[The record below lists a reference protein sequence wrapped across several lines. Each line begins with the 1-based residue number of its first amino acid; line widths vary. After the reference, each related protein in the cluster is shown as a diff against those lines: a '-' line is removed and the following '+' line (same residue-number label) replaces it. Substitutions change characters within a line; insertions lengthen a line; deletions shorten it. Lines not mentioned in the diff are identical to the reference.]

1 MRKIVFLV
9 LVLFLVTSC
18 VANKN
23 IKTEKPTVVPPPPK
37 EEVLL
42 LKPIIKKISPLD
54 NKYFTLSAKGIDY
67 KIVLYEIAKDA
78 GLNLIIKGDADSVVP
93 ENAHS
98 LTVNFIDLPLRQ
110 TLNILTKSNN
120 LFYEV
125 KENVLYI
132 KGYST
137 IVFHLGFVSHIRS
150 STLNVGGDV
159 LGGIATENVT
169 NPLSGN
175 YALKGSVKEDATDIY
190 KQVENGIKT
199 FLSENGKYSL
209 DKLTGTLVVYDQ
221 RKNLDRI
228 STYIDNVTKAYGR
241 QVLIE
246 TRIVEVSLNKDN
258 ELGVDWQAMG
268 HKILNRK
275 FELNMSQTL
284 ALSSYTFSV
293 GVAGIRSGVT
303 GDKVLLT
310 ALSTCG
316 KVHIISNPRV
326 RALNGQPA
334 LISVG
339 KSVSYIKKLE
349 YETETTAGGGITTT
363 KPTVEISSIFDGI
376 LLGVTPYIG
385 KDGNILLSITP
396 IKSDIESLKE
406 VKIGDNVYTLPYVNL
421 RETSTVVKVKSGDIV
436 ILSGLIGK
444 KEGKNESKIPL
455 LGDIPVVGNAFKQQ
469 TKTVHN
475 IELVIFIKPRII

>member
-9 LVLFLVTSC
+9 LVLFLVTAC

-23 IKTEKPTVVPPPPK
+23 IKREERTVVPPPPK
-37 EEVLL
+37 KEAVI

-67 KIVLYEIAKDA
+67 KVVLYEIAKDA
-78 GLNLIIKGDADSVVP
+78 GLNLIIKEDADSVVP

-110 TLNILTKSNN
+110 ALNILTKSNN

-137 IVFHLGFVSHIRS
+137 MVFHLGFVSHIRS

-159 LGGIATENVT
+159 LGGVATENVT

-199 FLSENGKYSL
+199 FLSGNGKYSL

-228 STYIDNVTKAYGR
+228 STYIDNVMRAYGR

-284 ALSSYTFSV
+284 ALSSHTFSV

-303 GDKVLLT
+303 GDKALLT

-316 KVHIISNPRV
+316 KVHIISNPRI

-349 YETETTAGGGITTT
+349 YETETVTGGTTTT

-376 LLGVTPYIG
+376 LLGVTPYIN

-406 VKIGDNVYTLPYVNL
+406 VKIGTNTYTLPQVNL
-421 RETSTVVKVKSGDIV
+421 RETSTVVRVKSGDIV

-444 KEGKNESKIPL
+444 KEEKNESKVPL

>member
-1 MRKIVFLV
+1 MRKIVLLV
-9 LVLFLVTSC
+9 IILFLVASC
-18 VANKN
+18 TKLEN
-23 IKTEKPTVVPPPPK
+23 IRTEEPTVVSPPSKK
-37 EEVLL
+37 EALPF
-42 LKPIIKKISPLD
+42 KPIIKRISPLD

-67 KIVLYEIAKDA
+67 KVVLYEIAKDA
-78 GLNLIIKGDADSVVP
+78 GLNLIIEEDADLVVP
-93 ENAHS
+93 KDAHS
-98 LTVNFIDLPLRQ
+98 LTMNFIDLPLKQ
-110 TLNILTKSNN
+110 ALDILTKSNN

-132 KGYST
+132 KGHST
-137 IVFHLGFVSHIRS
+137 MVFHLDFISHIRS

-169 NPLSGN
+169 NPLTGN
-175 YALKGSVKEDATDIY
+175 YALKGSVKESATDVY
-190 KQVENGIKT
+190 KQMEETIKA
-199 FLSENGKYSL
+199 FLSEDGKYSL
-209 DKLTGTLVVYDQ
+209 DRLTSTLVVYDQ

-228 STYIDNVTKAYGR
+228 SIYIENVKKAYTR

-246 TRIVEVSLNKDN
+246 TRIIEVILNEDN
-258 ELGVDWQAMG
+258 ELGIDWQAMG

-284 ALSSYTFSV
+284 ALSDYTFSV
-293 GVAGIRSGVT
+293 GVAGIKSGVT
-303 GDKVLLT
+303 GDKALLT

-316 KVHIISNPRV
+316 RVRIVSNPRV

-349 YETETTAGGGITTT
+349 YETETTGGELTIR

-376 LLGVTPYIG
+376 LLGVTPYIS
-385 KDGNILLSITP
+385 KDGDILLSITP

-421 RETSTVVKVKSGDIV
+421 RETSTVVKAKSGDIV
-436 ILSGLIGK
+436 ILSGLIGRK
-444 KEGKNESKIPL
+444 ESKTESKVPI
-455 LGDIPVVGNAFKQQ
+455 LGDIPVAGNVFKQQ
-469 TKTVHN
+469 VKTIYN